1 MSLIESLLYSNS
13 NPSMTKPINME
24 IGIIICTS
32 TKKGRKCHFAN
43 VKNNEFLNYFAKLP
57 STGLIAVSFADLIL
71 SSITSLP
78 SMAPNI
84 HMCFNF

>member
-24 IGIIICTS
+24 IGIIIRTS

-43 VKNNEFLNYFAKLP
+43 VKNNEFF
-57 STGLIAVSFADLIL
+57 LI
-71 SSITSLP
+71 
-78 SMAPNI
+78 
-84 HMCFNF
+84 C